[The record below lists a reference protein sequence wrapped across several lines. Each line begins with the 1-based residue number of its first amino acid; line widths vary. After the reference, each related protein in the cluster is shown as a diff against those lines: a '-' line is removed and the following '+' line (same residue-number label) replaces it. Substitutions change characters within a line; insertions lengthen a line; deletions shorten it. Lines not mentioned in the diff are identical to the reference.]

1 VATTVEGTRWLTEDF
16 CDGSEVYVARG
27 LVRAIDLVTHRSRL
41 LRAGESFF
49 ATGGTARLTSPARA
63 RPR

>member
-49 ATGGTARLTSPARA
+49 ATA
-63 RPR
+63 